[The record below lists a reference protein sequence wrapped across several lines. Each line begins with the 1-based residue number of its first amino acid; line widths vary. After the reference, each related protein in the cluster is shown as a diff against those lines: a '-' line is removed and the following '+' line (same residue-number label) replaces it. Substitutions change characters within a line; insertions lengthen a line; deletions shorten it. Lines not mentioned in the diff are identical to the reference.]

1 MMRPMKLAGSELMFG
16 EGSLA
21 YIKTIKAKKV
31 SIVIGGHSM
40 EKSGMLAKVEGF
52 FKETGAETMVI
63 RGVEPDPSFETVLRG
78 RNEMLEFEPDLI
90 VGLGGGSAMD
100 FRNYEVKQECVVFLQ
115 QVEQQVKFHVLS

>member
-40 EKSGMLAKVEGF
+40 EKSGMLAKVEGY

-63 RGVEPDPSFETVLRG
+63 RGVEIGYNTDIQKRENLE
-78 RNEMLEFEPDLI
+78 EMKCWNLNQI
-90 VGLGGGSAMD
+90 
-100 FRNYEVKQECVVFLQ
+100 
-115 QVEQQVKFHVLS
+115 